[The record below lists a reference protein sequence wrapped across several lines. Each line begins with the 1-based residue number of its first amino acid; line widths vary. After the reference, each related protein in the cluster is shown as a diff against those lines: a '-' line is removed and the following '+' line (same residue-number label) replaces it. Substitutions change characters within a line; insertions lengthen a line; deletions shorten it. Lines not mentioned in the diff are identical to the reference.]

1 METVKIVNITIAALL
16 LLFAGFCWVK
26 QGSLVKG
33 KGWLS
38 RAEAPKMFWVNMVI
52 LIIIAGYMLVSAFF
66 EIR

>member
-1 METVKIVNITIAALL
+1 METAQIVNISIGLFL

-38 RAEAPKMFWVNMVI
+38 RAEAPKMFWVNMVV
-52 LIIIAGYMLVSAFF
+52 LVVIAAYMLVFG
-66 EIR
+66 IR